1 MKRENPYNTN
11 SNNSRNW
18 CIHSRPDR
26 LVISHFKSNYFRMK
40 SQFLLIIL
48 ILTLGYK
55 CVSAQTYTENKNI
68 LKSYK
73 IYPGTILEINNKYG
87 KIELTTWNK
96 DSVRIEANLS
106 IKANSASK
114 VMKLRNS
121 INFDFSA
128 TSHFIVAKTVFGGS
142 TNSVFNELRDLAES
156 IVSGGSEVK
165 IDYLVT
171 TPKNINLRLTNKY
184 GDVYADDIQG
194 DIQIIVSNGGL
205 KANDISG
212 NVSID
217 LAFGDGYVNKIDQ
230 GRLTL
235 SYANFSLKEAGRLSL
250 ESKSSKLTIENME
263 SLKIQS
269 KRDKLHLGS
278 VKTLVGESYFSDVVV
293 SNLVEELNIN
303 SKFGHLTLDNIKRG
317 FSFINITSELTDMDF
332 FFERNST
339 FQYDITYYKDA
350 FIRLPKDAVKAEEK
364 AASNDLTQK
373 LIYGHIGSAESSSK
387 VKVIASKKAMVNLFI
402 K

>member
-1 MKRENPYNTN
+1 MNLANQYNTK
-11 SNNSRNW
+11 SNDYRNLRVP
-18 CIHSRPDR
+18 CPPDKQA
-26 LVISHFKSNYFRMK
+26 INHFKSNYFRMK
-40 SQFLLIIL
+40 SKILLVIL
-48 ILTLGYK
+48 ILTLGFI

-73 IYPGTILEINNKYG
+73 VYPGTILEINNKYG

-114 VMKLRNS
+114 VMKLRNT

-128 TSHFIVAKTVFGGS
+128 TSHYIVAKTVFGGPS
-142 TNSVFNELRDLAES
+142 NSVLNELRDLAES

-165 IDYLVT
+165 IDYSVT

-194 DIQIIVSNGGL
+194 DIQLIVSNGGI

-212 NVSID
+212 NVSIE

-230 GRLTL
+230 GRLIL
-235 SYANFSLKEAGRLSL
+235 SYANFSLKESGRLTL
-250 ESKSSKLTIENME
+250 ESKSSKISIGNVE

-269 KRDKLHLGS
+269 KRDKLQLGS
-278 VKTLVGESYFSDVVV
+278 VKVLIGESYFSDVVV
-293 SNLVEELNIN
+293 STLVEELNIT

-339 FQYDITYYKDA
+339 FQYDITHYKDA
-350 FIRLPKDAVKAEEK
+350 FIRLPKEAVKAEEK
-364 AASNDLTQK
+364 AASSDLTQK
-373 LIYGHIGSAESSSK
+373 LIYGHIGSADSNSK
-387 VKVIASKKAMVNLFI
+387 VKVIASKKAMVSLFI

>member
-1 MKRENPYNTN
+1 MIKSKTL
-11 SNNSRNW
+11 
-18 CIHSRPDR
+18 
-26 LVISHFKSNYFRMK
+26 LV
-40 SQFLLIIL
+40 LLV
-48 ILTLGYK
+48 LTAVHI
-55 CVSAQTYTENKNI
+55 CVLAQTYTENKNI
-68 LKSYK
+68 LRSYK
-73 IYPGTILEINNKYG
+73 TYPGTILEINNKYG
-87 KIELTTWNK
+87 KIELNTWNK

-106 IKANSASK
+106 IKAGSVSK

-128 TSHFIVAKTVFGGS
+128 TTHYIVAKTVFGGPS
-142 TNSVFNELRDLAES
+142 NSVLNELRDLAES

-165 IDYLVT
+165 IDYMVT

-194 DIQIIVSNGGL
+194 DIQLTVSNGGL

-212 NVSID
+212 NVYID

-235 SYANFSLKEAGRLSL
+235 SYANFSLKDAGRLTL
-250 ESKSSKLTIENME
+250 ESKSSKPSIENVE

-278 VKTLVGESYFSDVVV
+278 VKNLIGESYFSDVFIAT
-293 SNLVEELNIN
+293 LGDELNIN

-350 FIRLPKDAVKAEEK
+350 FIKLPKDAVKAEEK
-364 AASNDLTQK
+364 AASSDLTQK
-373 LIYGHIGSAESSSK
+373 LIYGHVGSADSNSK
-387 VKVIASKKAMVNLFI
+387 IKIIASKKAMVNLFI